1 MKYLKQFAIILA
13 FTFIGETIHFL
24 FPLPIP
30 ASIYGL
36 VFLFFCLYTGYLKTS
51 EIRES
56 ASFLLDIMPV
66 LFIPAAAG
74 LLQIWDILA
83 PIWLPFITITMIAT
97 CIVLAVS
104 GKVVQT
110 ARKITHNKA
119 ALQTDT

>member
-66 LFIPAAAG
+66 LFIPAATG
-74 LLQIWDILA
+74 LLQ
-83 PIWLPFITITMIAT
+83 IWLPFITITMIAT